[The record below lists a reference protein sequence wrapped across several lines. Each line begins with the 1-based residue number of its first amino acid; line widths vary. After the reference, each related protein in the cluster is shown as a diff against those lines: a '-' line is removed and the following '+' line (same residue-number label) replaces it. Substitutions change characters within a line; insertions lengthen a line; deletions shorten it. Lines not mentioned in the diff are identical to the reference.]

1 MGISPKYFYVF
12 YHKAHDS
19 RDSKED
25 DDYYMF
31 EHTTLIYFQF
41 ILRSNLKYVCIR
53 YYYSLIAC
61 SEHHLNLCY
70 CRIL

>member
-41 ILRSNLKYVCIR
+41 ILRSNLKYVYVYVIIILS
-53 YYYSLIAC
+53 SLVQNIT
-61 SEHHLNLCY
+61 
-70 CRIL
+70 